1 MRLLLVAV
9 TTIILTGCGSAPRR
23 RTADVRIAIGGRAA
37 LDFIPVYLASSLGI
51 FREEGLEVTLQ
62 DLASTAK
69 ATQALLGGS
78 TDVVAGG
85 YDAAV
90 QLTIKGQP
98 MQAIAT
104 LERWPPLVVVAAPRS
119 ARQLRTIRDLKGT
132 VVGVSSPGSSTH
144 RFINY
149 LLVKNGMALSDIST
163 VGVGVNFTMAAA
175 IQQGQVDAAVAGPL
189 GMALLGQKL
198 NLITL
203 ADCRTAEGARQT
215 LGTDK
220 FPFTVLMARPEWI
233 RENLEIVRKLGQA
246 TRRALAW
253 IHAHSAEDVSN
264 AMPQE
269 YKGQDAAVYLRA
281 VHDILPAFSADGVM
295 PADGPANVKDFLGA
309 SDQHARDASIDLTA
323 TYTNEFVQAR

>member
-1 MRLLLVAV
+1 MRLLLVV
-9 TTIILTGCGSAPRR
+9 LMTGLLTGCGSGPRR
-23 RTADVRIAIGGRAA
+23 AVEVRIALGGRAA

-90 QLTIKGQP
+90 ELAIKGQAL
-98 MQAIAT
+98 QAIVT

-119 ARQLRTIRDLKGT
+119 ARQLRTISDLKGT

-149 LLVKNGMALSDIST
+149 LLVKNRMSLSDIST
-163 VGVGVNFTMAAA
+163 VGVGVNFSMVGA
-175 IQQGQVDAAVAGPL
+175 IQHGQVDAAVAGPL
-189 GMALLGQKL
+189 GMALLAATS
-198 NLITL
+198 NVITL
-203 ADCRTAEGARQT
+203 VDCRTAEGARQT
-215 LGTDK
+215 LGTANL
-220 FPFTVLMARPEWI
+220 PFVVLMARPEWT
-233 RENLEIVRKLGQA
+233 RDKLEVARKVGRA

-253 IHAHSAEDVSN
+253 VHEHSAEEVSN

-269 YKGQDAAVYLRA
+269 YKGQDARVYLRA
-281 VHDILPAFSADGVM
+281 VRDILPVFSEDGVM
-295 PADGPANVKDFLGA
+295 PDDGPANVKNFLGA
-309 SDQHARDASIDLTA
+309 SDQHARDANIDLRA
-323 TYTNEFVQAR
+323 TYTNQFVQGR